1 MDTEAWL
8 RLVQLFIA
16 AGGLVAVF
24 HTLWQKWLSDN
35 RAEWWKRFTWAV
47 ENANNET
54 ATNETRKAVDIEL
67 GDLYDSSLAGQTER
81 ELIDKFYQSTH
92 DCGAS
97 DSMKGKDGE
106 DND

>member
-1 MDTEAWL
+1 MDAEAWL
-8 RLVQLFIA
+8 RLVQLFIV
-16 AGGLVAVF
+16 AGGLVAGF
-24 HTLWQKWLSDN
+24 LTLWQKWLRVN

-54 ATNETRKAVDIEL
+54 ATHEMRKVADIEL

-81 ELIDKFYQSTH
+81 ALIDKFYQSPH
-92 DCGAS
+92 DCTES
-97 DSMKGKDGE
+97 DRMNGKDGE

>member
-1 MDTEAWL
+1 MDAEAWL
-8 RLVQLFIA
+8 RLVQLFIV

-24 HTLWQKWLSDN
+24 LTLWQKWLSDN

-54 ATNETRKAVDIEL
+54 STHETRKATGIEL

-81 ELIDKFYQSTH
+81 ELIDKFYQSPH
-92 DCGAS
+92 DCTES
-97 DSMKGKDGE
+97 DSMNGKDGE
-106 DND
+106 GND